1 MTVKMKRN
9 INKTEGHSKVIYFTI
24 ALALVLNLGLVMN
37 PISSVG
43 ATTQT
48 EEFTESGTFTV
59 PETVTEITV
68 QAWGGGG
75 AGGGSTNTRR
85 GARGGAGGGG
95 GAYASSTLTVESG
108 QELQVVVGVGGT
120 GVSGNDGNAGNPSFV
135 GPDTDP
141 GNA

>member
-1 MTVKMKRN
+1 MTIEMRRN
-9 INKTEGHSKVIYFTI
+9 INRTKGNSKLIHFTI
-24 ALALVLNLGLVMN
+24 AIALVLNLGLVLT

-43 ATTQT
+43 ATTQN
-48 EEFTESGTFTV
+48 EEFTESGTFIV
-59 PETVTEITV
+59 PETVTEITI
-68 QAWGGGG
+68 QTWGGGG

-120 GVSGNDGNAGNPSFV
+120 GVSGNKSY
-135 GPDTDP
+135 
-141 GNA
+141 